1 MTYGIQCHHLLQHV
15 KTTMPK
21 TAKISSRIEPALKNK
36 GDAILSSIGLSA
48 SEAITMFYHQIVI
61 HRGLPFSANIPN
73 DETVAAINELKDPE
87 YRASTKRYNS
97 VDALMAD
104 LTS

>member
-1 MTYGIQCHHLLQHV
+1 M
-15 KTTMPK
+15 KSTMPK
-21 TAKISSRIEPALKNK
+21 TAKISSRIEPSLKDE

-61 HRGLPFSANIPN
+61 HRGLPFSANVPN
-73 DETVAAINELKDPE
+73 DETVAAINELKDPD
-87 YRASTKRYNS
+87 YRAKTRRFEN
-97 VDALMAD
+97 VDDLMAD